1 MENPV
6 TIPRRRYIS
15 AVEAFMGR
23 PLIKV
28 LVGQRRVGKSR
39 LLLMLKEK
47 LKSKLGMSRVFYI
60 NLEDYENRR
69 YTEADELFRLI
80 KTSLPARGKVA
91 VLLDEIQ
98 DAAGFERVLRSLAAD
113 ARYDLYITGSNA
125 RLLSGELATLLSG
138 RYIEIPVYGL
148 SFPEFLEFHK
158 LKSTMS
164 SLETWWSLGGMPQLA
179 QLPSVPEIQREYIE
193 NILSSVFLKD
203 VVTRHQI
210 RHVDLLRRIAEY
222 TADTAGS
229 ILSAKKIADFMMSQ
243 RMKLSPS
250 VVADYLRF
258 MKEAY
263 LIFRVPRED
272 LAGKRILEIGE
283 KWYFQDLGIKKALG
297 RFENRHLS
305 GVVENAVYLH
315 LRQSGFRVTVGVYG
329 GKEIDFIARRGEE
342 KLYIQA
348 AYLIPDESVRK
359 REFGNL
365 LELPDNFPKKVVSLD
380 PVVKGEAGIEH
391 LHLLEFLSNPL

>member
-1 MENPV
+1 MENLA

-15 AVEAFMGR
+15 AVEAFMGQ

-39 LLLMLKEK
+39 LLLMLKEI
-47 LKSKLGMSRVFYI
+47 LEAKLGRSRVFYI
-60 NLEDYENRR
+60 NLEDYENLR
-69 YTEADELFRLI
+69 YTDAGELFRLI
-80 KTSLPARGKVA
+80 KTSLPARGKA
-91 VLLDEIQ
+91 AILLDEIQ

-158 LKSTMS
+158 LKSAMS
-164 SLETWWSLGGMPQLA
+164 SLETWWSLGGLPQLS
-179 QLPSVPEIQREYIE
+179 QLPSMPEIQREYIE

-203 VVTRHQI
+203 VVSRHQI

-222 TADTAGS
+222 AADTAGS
-229 ILSAKKIADFMMSQ
+229 ILSAKKIADFMVSQ

-250 VVADYLRF
+250 VVADYLRY
-258 MKEAY
+258 MEEAY

-272 LAGKRILEIGE
+272 LAGKKLLEIGE

-297 RFENRHLS
+297 GFENRHLS

-315 LRQSGFRVTVGVYG
+315 LRQSGYRVTVGVYNG
-329 GKEIDFIARRGEE
+329 REIDFVARRGEE
-342 KLYIQA
+342 KLYIQT

-365 LELPDNFPKKVVSLD
+365 LEIPDNFPKKVISLD

-391 LHLLEFLSNPL
+391 LHLLEFLSKSL